1 MPWAVRSALNR
12 TPVQDFNS
20 FFTLFYFLISTS
32 SQKIG
37 DLFFPVIFLDFWT
50 FAVWPHQDWE
60 TVIANDS
67 MISDSKV
74 YFALSVGCK
83 TLHLRHSM
91 LMSYYVDYGN
101 MGYWFLRRKLKCKSW
116 SYLNIMKIF
125 RTTDYGRPERI

>member
-1 MPWAVRSALNR
+1 M
-12 TPVQDFNS
+12 QDFS
-20 FFTLFYFLISTS
+20 YCSTSLLSSTS

-37 DLFFPVIFLDFWT
+37 VLFCPVIFLDFWN

-60 TVIANDS
+60 TVIENDS

-101 MGYWFLRRKLKCKSW
+101 MGY
-116 SYLNIMKIF
+116 
-125 RTTDYGRPERI
+125 

>member
-1 MPWAVRSALNR
+1 MPKRVGCPVRSALKR

-20 FFTLFYFLISTS
+20 FSILFYFVISIS

-37 DLFFPVIFLDFWT
+37 DLFFPVIFLDFCT
-50 FAVWPHQDWE
+50 FAVWPSQDWE
-60 TVIANDS
+60 TVIENDS

-101 MGYWFLRRKLKCKSW
+101 MGY
-116 SYLNIMKIF
+116 
-125 RTTDYGRPERI
+125 

>member
-1 MPWAVRSALNR
+1 MSTSQHFKTTFKCNLTCIFLSLTAKLKKPLCPR
-12 TPVQDFNS
+12 TPC
-20 FFTLFYFLISTS
+20 TS
-32 SQKIG
+32 SQKVG

-101 MGYWFLRRKLKCKSW
+101 MGY
-116 SYLNIMKIF
+116 
-125 RTTDYGRPERI
+125 